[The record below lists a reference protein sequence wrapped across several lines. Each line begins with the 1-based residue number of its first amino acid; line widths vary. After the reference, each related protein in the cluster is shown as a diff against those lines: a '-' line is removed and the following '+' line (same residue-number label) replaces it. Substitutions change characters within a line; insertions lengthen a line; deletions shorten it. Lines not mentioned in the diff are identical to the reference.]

1 MLFAAPVM
9 VCAADVHPGDSLND
23 VISALGAP
31 KSREQLGDK
40 LVLFYDNGKVQ
51 LVDGRVTK
59 SDMPAAQ
66 PHEIQPGDSLA
77 DVKAFLGAPK
87 YKEKLGNKLILSY
100 DRGKVELTDGR
111 VTSINL
117 LSPED
122 LAAQQ
127 ARRAA
132 EAAQAAQLK
141 AQHIAEGGALKAKKL
156 ADPAFTSAPLA
167 DQLAFWQDFR
177 RQYPEVPCD
186 NEYNSALARQQ
197 QIAEQEGPQPAA
209 AQQPVTVLPETVY
222 GDEHHHHAR
231 ENDFDDTNHRPSPP
245 RIDAGGNSPTPN
257 AGAASPF
264 QLPKITT
271 PPSPV
276 FNNPVFPTPKSP
288 TFTLPN
294 MNGVMPSPVTP
305 SSPH

>member
-1 MLFAAPVM
+1 MKTLAILMLFAAPVM
-9 VCAADVHPGDSLND
+9 ACAADVHPGDSLND

-66 PHEIQPGDSLA
+66 PHEIRPGDSLA

-122 LAAQQ
+122 FAAQQ

-141 AQHIAEGGALKAKKL
+141 AQHIA
-156 ADPAFTSAPLA
+156 
-167 DQLAFWQDFR
+167 
-177 RQYPEVPCD
+177 
-186 NEYNSALARQQ
+186 
-197 QIAEQEGPQPAA
+197 
-209 AQQPVTVLPETVY
+209 
-222 GDEHHHHAR
+222 
-231 ENDFDDTNHRPSPP
+231 
-245 RIDAGGNSPTPN
+245 
-257 AGAASPF
+257 
-264 QLPKITT
+264 
-271 PPSPV
+271 
-276 FNNPVFPTPKSP
+276 
-288 TFTLPN
+288 
-294 MNGVMPSPVTP
+294 
-305 SSPH
+305 